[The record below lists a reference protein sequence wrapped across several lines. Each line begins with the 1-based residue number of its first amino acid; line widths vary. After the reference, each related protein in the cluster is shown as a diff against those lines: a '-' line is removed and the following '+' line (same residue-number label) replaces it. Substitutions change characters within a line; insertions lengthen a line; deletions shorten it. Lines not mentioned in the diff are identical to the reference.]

1 MRKMLAATAAMT
13 ALASVGADDIPWT
26 FDTLNH
32 PADVKAV
39 AASAPAKALDAV
51 GSVSVASAPAIALD
65 AVPKV
70 SAASAPDIGLNT
82 TPLGL
87 SIIVR

>member
-1 MRKMLAATAAMT
+1 MRKMLAATAAIT

-26 FDTLNH
+26 FDTSNH

-39 AASAPAKALDAV
+39 AASAPASALDAV

-70 SAASAPDIGLNT
+70 SVASTPDIGLNT
-82 TPLGL
+82 TPFGL